1 VPWVR
6 IDQLPS
12 SPERNRLNCRA
23 TAHFTPASAALVVL
37 LAGCSPFKS
46 EVPIITVDTH
56 GRAIFDQPKVAAE
69 MAIHYDPADSTQTL
83 TSRVDYQGA
92 IGIEYIGHS
101 SLRFRKKSYGLVLRD
116 PSGGRRA
123 APLLGLPSD
132 SNWVLHG
139 PYADKTL
146 MRNYLAYALAARLHL
161 QGPRTCFVE
170 MFLRQGRWGLTYQ
183 GVYLLVEASGRSP
196 EILRI
201 ARLQP
206 GDTTGSAI
214 SGGYILEVDR
224 LSRGDDFF
232 TLPGDPMS
240 THRDTVGFIVPR
252 RPQPVQK
259 AWLANYFGA
268 MESSLPPTQ
277 PPRYSQ
283 YLDVDSFVDF
293 MLLQE
298 ALKNVDAY
306 RFSASMHKDRN
317 GKLRMGTGVGLR
329 PLDRERVVRRRLRHR
344 WLDGAD
350 LVVEENEQGT
360 SKLVAETASGSS
372 VRGPARDAMGRAAQR
387 PPGHRQRARRR
398 GWRGGHAASRA
409 EEELR
414 AIPDTR
420 PKDLAQLR
428 DSRQRSA
435 GVLRLLGWGSSPV
448 ARLAGESPGLDGRKH
463 RDHRP
468 VTSVSNDDSADHGSA
483 TLAHPH
489 HVDPAMQISGA
500 IEVNGLVGARDGEIV
515 REHPPPGH
523 VEHLECRS
531 GALRGAGAHLQ
542 LLGPLR

>member
-1 VPWVR
+1 
-6 IDQLPS
+6 
-12 SPERNRLNCRA
+12 
-23 TAHFTPASAALVVL
+23 VVL

-116 PSGGRRA
+116 RSGGRIA

-317 GKLRMGTGVGLR
+317 GKLRMGPVWDFDLSTGNASYDDGCDTDGWMVQTLSSRRTSKAPPSWWRRLLR
-329 PLDRERVVRRRLRHR
+329 DPAFVARLETRWAELRSGPLATDSVLAVVDGAAVTLRHAQKRNFERFPTLGQRIWPNCAIPGSDPPAYYDSWDGEVRRLRD
-344 WLDGAD
+344 WLESRLTWMDA
-350 LVVEENEQGT
+350 NIAT
-360 SKLVAETASGSS
+360 I
-372 VRGPARDAMGRAAQR
+372 GP
-387 PPGHRQRARRR
+387 
-398 GWRGGHAASRA
+398 
-409 EEELR
+409 
-414 AIPDTR
+414 
-420 PKDLAQLR
+420 
-428 DSRQRSA
+428 
-435 GVLRLLGWGSSPV
+435 
-448 ARLAGESPGLDGRKH
+448 
-463 RDHRP
+463 
-468 VTSVSNDDSADHGSA
+468 
-483 TLAHPH
+483 
-489 HVDPAMQISGA
+489 
-500 IEVNGLVGARDGEIV
+500 
-515 REHPPPGH
+515 
-523 VEHLECRS
+523 
-531 GALRGAGAHLQ
+531 
-542 LLGPLR
+542 